1 MGKILLENGTGMS
14 GLGRMG
20 AAQLIAFPAK
30 LAVQGPRSP
39 LGVGGG
45 EDGLQTAGLDPA
57 GRENLM
63 ANIREY
69 HRNKGTTIILVSH
82 SMEDVAK
89 LADRIIVMHKGK
101 IAGILS
107 NAPKV
112 TEQELGLYM
121 LGLKKQ
127 EGLG

>member
-57 GRENLM
+57 KRGEEPVQLSIGEMAEDQHRLRKRLSGDRGLLLSRKSLGQDGEGTVQVALRHPTQRKALNGAERREL
-63 ANIREY
+63 
-69 HRNKGTTIILVSH
+69 
-82 SMEDVAK
+82 
-89 LADRIIVMHKGK
+89 
-101 IAGILS
+101 
-107 NAPKV
+107 
-112 TEQELGLYM
+112 
-121 LGLKKQ
+121 
-127 EGLG
+127 